1 MKIKLCV
8 VSPLYH
14 SSLGGLG
21 RQAKLLTE
29 RLAQEDEI
37 DLFVI
42 ARRMKR
48 MPADTFSQDVEVL
61 RAWSTKP
68 YRHTYE
74 KFSISNLLISLTF
87 SLSCALLLI
96 KNRKRFDLVHFHG
109 ASLPLFINYPLL
121 RLMRK
126 KVIAKVAAAN
136 IGTELGS
143 IKGRYFGAGNLV
155 INCMR
160 NIDAIVAISE
170 EIKEGLFQDGFK
182 QAQIVRIPNFID
194 IRVFK
199 RLSEE
204 EKKIK
209 KAQLLDNNRVC
220 VVFSGRFIG
229 RKGIDYLLRAWKV
242 VSEKTDSL
250 LYLLGD
256 GPLLKDMKELAGAL
270 SISEKVVFN
279 GHVNNIV
286 DYLNAGDIFVLPSL
300 QEGMPNSLLEAM
312 ACGMS
317 VVATKIGGVEDVVE
331 DGYNG
336 LLVKP
341 GDDQD
346 LAMGI
351 LKLIQNSDMRK
362 KLSDNAH
369 KTILENYS
377 LESVVPKYLKLYK
390 EVLKKL

>member
-42 ARRMKR
+42 ARRMKG
-48 MPADTFSQDVEVL
+48 MPSDTFSQDVKVL

-87 SLSCALLLI
+87 SISCAMLLI
-96 KNRKRFDLVHFHG
+96 KNRKRFDLIHFHG

-121 RLMRK
+121 RLMKK
-126 KVIAKVAAAN
+126 KVIAKVASSN
-136 IGTELGS
+136 LGIEIGSL
-143 IKGRYFGAGNLV
+143 KGRYLGVENIV
-155 INCMR
+155 IKYLQG
-160 NIDAIVAISE
+160 IDAIVAISE
-170 EIKEGLFQDGFK
+170 QIKRGLLQEGFK
-182 QAQIVRIPNFID
+182 QGKIVRIPNFID
-194 IRVFK
+194 TRVFK
-199 RLSEE
+199 RLSEK

-209 KAQLLDNNRVC
+209 KAQLLDNSRVC
-220 VVFSGRFIG
+220 VIFSGRFIDV
-229 RKGIDYLLRAWKV
+229 KGIDYLLRAWKV

-256 GPLLKDMKELAGAL
+256 GPLLKDMKELARAL
-270 SISEKVVFN
+270 SIFEKVVFK

-317 VVATKIGGVEDVVE
+317 VVATKIGGVEDIVK

-341 GDDQD
+341 GDAQD
-346 LAMGI
+346 LAKGI
-351 LKLIQNSDMRK
+351 LKLIKDSDMRK
-362 KLSDNAH
+362 RLSDNAH
-369 KTILENYS
+369 KTILEHYS